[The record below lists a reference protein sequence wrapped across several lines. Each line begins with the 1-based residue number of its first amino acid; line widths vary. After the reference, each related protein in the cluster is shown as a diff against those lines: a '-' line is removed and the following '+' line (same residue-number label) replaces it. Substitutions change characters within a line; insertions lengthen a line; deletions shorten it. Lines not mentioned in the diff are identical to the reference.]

1 MSSPIGFV
9 CLIGEDV
16 VVRFQEMPDS
26 SPVVI
31 KDLLSTPIYAV
42 PREYYLIVSWL
53 IFGFC
58 FAVVHNLTGRRKR
71 QPFPDKKM

>member
-42 PREYYLIVSWL
+42 PREYYLIVSWF
-53 IFGFC
+53 IFESSI
-58 FAVVHNLTGRRKR
+58 
-71 QPFPDKKM
+71 